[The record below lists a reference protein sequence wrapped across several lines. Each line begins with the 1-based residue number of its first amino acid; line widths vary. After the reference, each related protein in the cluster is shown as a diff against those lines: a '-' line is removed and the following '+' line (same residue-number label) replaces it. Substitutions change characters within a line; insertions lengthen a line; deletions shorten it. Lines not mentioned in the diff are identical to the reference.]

1 MDYSEIKQQV
11 YDTTLSL
18 VDIQLIR
25 LSAGNVSVRLP
36 DGKVAITPSA
46 ILYKNMIPE
55 DIVIIDM
62 DGNLL
67 EGDKK
72 PSSEKGLHTD
82 IYKAR
87 PDVNA
92 VVHAHSVYSIAFST
106 VEMELPLVC
115 VELFSVGGPVPVMG
129 YYCPGTPEVGRIA
142 AEFFTSHPRLKALLM
157 KNHGMVAVGKDLDDA
172 YQNAYKTEIGAEI
185 YHLALQTGKKPQSL
199 TDENIQEIMSRYQ
212 KPQEKSQT
220 HN

>member
-1 MDYSEIKQQV
+1 MNYLEFKQQV

-36 DGKVAITPSA
+36 DGNVAITPSA
-46 ILYKNMIPE
+46 ILYRKMVPD
-55 DIVIIDM
+55 DIVIVDIN
-62 DGNLL
+62 GNLI

-72 PSSEKGLHTD
+72 PSSEKALHTD

-106 VEMELPLVC
+106 VEWNFRSLYVLSYFQLEGQYRSWDIIALEPLRLVK
-115 VELFSVGGPVPVMG
+115 LRQNS
-129 YYCPGTPEVGRIA
+129 
-142 AEFFTSHPRLKALLM
+142 SHPVQ
-157 KNHGMVAVGKDLDDA
+157 G
-172 YQNAYKTEIGAEI
+172 
-185 YHLALQTGKKPQSL
+185 
-199 TDENIQEIMSRYQ
+199 
-212 KPQEKSQT
+212 
-220 HN
+220 

>member
-1 MDYSEIKQQV
+1 MNYSEYKQQV

-36 DGKVAITPSA
+36 DGNVAITPSA
-46 ILYKNMIPE
+46 ILYRKMVPE
-55 DIVIIDM
+55 DIVIVDINGD
-62 DGNLL
+62 LI

-72 PSSEKGLHTD
+72 PSSEKALHTD

-129 YYCPGTPEVGRIA
+129 YYCPGTPEVGKVA
-142 AEFFTSHPRLKALLM
+142 AEFFASRPRLKSLLM
-157 KNHGMVAVGKDLDDA
+157 KNHGMVAVGKNLDDA

-185 YHLALQTGKKPQSL
+185 YHLALQTGRKPQPL
-199 TDENIQEIMSRYQ
+199 TEENIQEIMARYQ
-212 KPQEKSQT
+212 KPQERK
-220 HN
+220 